1 MLEALRKILKKAN
14 STSRYSLEDFVELE
28 TVNLEESASVK
39 RFVRVCKLNGY
50 ADIEKVTNELN
61 DGNIVIADIRNL
73 AIRSENELKY
83 AIKEMKRIVDM
94 INGDIAGISENHLI
108 VTPTGIK
115 IDRTKEESKEKE
127 FEKTI
132 ERIREKMK
140 QE

>member
-28 TVNLEESASVK
+28 TVNLEESTSVK

>member
-1 MLEALRKILKKAN
+1 MFEALRKLLKKAN
-14 STSRYSLEDFVELE
+14 STNRYSLDDFVELE
-28 TVNLEESASVK
+28 TINLENSSSVT
-39 RFVRVCKLNGY
+39 RFVKVCKLRGY
-50 ADIEKVTNELN
+50 ADIEKVTKELN
-61 DGNIVIADIRNL
+61 YGNIVIADIKNL

-83 AIKEMKRIVDM
+83 AIKEMKRIVET

-108 VTPTGIK
+108 ITPTGIK

-132 ERIREKMK
+132 EKIREKMK